1 MRRSGGGGRVEVERY
16 VDIWGRWIGGVVAE
30 AWYWIGVLRWMEVD
44 RSVGVGEV
52 DERRWMEGMREERR
66 TTEILSERLA
76 VNRSVGMREVD
87 KRRWIGVGLEK
98 MDE

>member
-1 MRRSGGGGRVEVERY
+1 M
-16 VDIWGRWIGGVVAE
+16 
-30 AWYWIGVLRWMEVD
+30 
-44 RSVGVGEV
+44 